1 MGGTYL
7 VRGKQP
13 GGAIGRGMSV
23 GEPDRATQ
31 PLVNKG
37 GARWAAAPR
46 VLVVQVLRVGGQQA
60 AAQRG
65 TGMV

>member
-1 MGGTYL
+1 MS
-7 VRGKQP
+7 
-13 GGAIGRGMSV
+13 IG
-23 GEPDRATQ
+23 ELDRAAQ